1 MKFRIQY
8 YDSDGEF
15 VDEVK
20 TFEDTPNTDITLGD
34 KVINTVS
41 LTARQWAEDYAYTA
55 ADKGWYSIEE
65 IK

>member
-1 MKFRIQY
+1 MNFRIQY
-8 YDSDGEF
+8 YDSNGEF
-15 VDEVK
+15 IDEVK
-20 TFEDTPNTDITLGD
+20 TFEDTPNADIKLGD